1 MRPLDKRDGLT
12 LLVIALGCGLTSGLL
27 GIERYDTTR
36 AVVQAVVSAAG
47 LAVGLICAWGC
58 LRLSTIAP
66 EHRWPGALWLV
77 IPWYFLFA
85 SQLAYLGH
93 LLIAVE
99 VLVGAAC
106 LALRAQSSAAL
117 ALTVSTAVRAA
128 IFAVHSMLPAWL

>member
-12 LLVIALGCGLTSGLL
+12 LLVIALGCGLTSSLL

-36 AVVQAVVSAAG
+36 AVVQAVVTAAG
-47 LAVGLICAWGC
+47 LTVGLLCAWGC
-58 LRLSTIAP
+58 LRLSTVDP

-93 LLIAVE
+93 LLIALE
-99 VLVGAAC
+99 ILVGAAC
-106 LALRAQSSAAL
+106 LAHRAQASASL
-117 ALTVSTAVRAA
+117 ALSVSTAVRVA
-128 IFAVHSMLPAWL
+128 IFALHSILPAWL